1 MASGYVTS
9 DGKDLDS
16 RYLGI
21 SAKSTSASK
30 ADTATTATTA
40 NTATGL
46 SGNFAIVPL
55 GSQVTFTLKEGGSY
69 TIPANGTMVFT
80 QGNSQTLTING
91 KDGNLFKLFYST
103 AVCKGDVVK
112 ATDGMSANYRLLKY
126 NITKKS

>member
-1 MASGYVTS
+1 MVSGYVTS

-21 SAKSTSASK
+21 NAKAASASK

-80 QGNSQTLTING
+80 QGNRQTLTVNG
-91 KDGNLFKLFYST
+91 KDGMLFELFYTT

-112 ATDGMSANYRLLKY
+112 ATDGASANYRLLKY

>member
-1 MASGYVTS
+1 MASGYITS

-21 SAKSTSASK
+21 KDKAASASK

-40 NTATGL
+40 STATGL

-55 GSQVTFTLKEGGSY
+55 GSQVTFTLKQGGSY

-80 QGNSQTLTING
+80 SGNAQTLTING
-91 KDGNLFKLFYST
+91 KDGNLFKLFYTT

-112 ATDGMSANYRLLKY
+112 ATDGSFANYMLVKY
-126 NITKKS
+126 NITKKG

>member
-21 SAKSTSASK
+21 NAKAASASK

-40 NTATGL
+40 STATGL
-46 SGNFAIVPL
+46 SGNFAIAPL
-55 GSQVTFTLKEGGSY
+55 GSQVTFTLKNGGSY
-69 TIPANGTMVFT
+69 TIPANGIVTFV

-91 KDGNLFKLFYST
+91 KDGDLFKFGVFT
-103 AVCKGDVVK
+103 AVCKGDAIKVTSGSFADYK
-112 ATDGMSANYRLLKY
+112 LLKY
-126 NITKKS
+126 NITKKG